1 MSEHGKTK
9 LRRREVTAQEAG
21 LDSDF
26 RQRVV
31 DVMSTVLANLLD
43 RTDPVTE
50 NMRLME
56 ELGLSS
62 TLGLELLLQLEDQ
75 LEILIDVEL
84 LDQDQMRTVGDMA
97 TFVAGH
103 SRPA

>member
-1 MSEHGKTK
+1 M
-9 LRRREVTAQEAG
+9 TAQEAG
-21 LDSDF
+21 LQGAF
-26 RQRVV
+26 RQRVI
-31 DVMSTVLANLLD
+31 DTMTTILANLLN
-43 RTDPVTE
+43 RPEPVTE
-50 NMRLME
+50 EMRLME

-75 LEILIDVEL
+75 LDIVIDVEQ